1 MSKGFAAKS
10 GSLWFEHLAQSQE
23 PLIRLFCFPYAGGN
37 AQVFRQWLRY
47 FPPEVNVCLVHLPG
61 RGRRIGEPPFTRLS
75 ALTDALAEQIACEM
89 QDQFALY
96 GHSMGALLSFE
107 LGRELFRRY
116 GHGPQ
121 QLFLSGCR
129 APQLHFSAPPT
140 FNLPNDEF
148 IANLRRLNGTPEELL
163 ADAETREMFLP
174 ALRADFEMVETYEYQ
189 SGQPLPCPL
198 IVYGGRQ
205 DSCIA
210 IESLRAWQAQTTATC
225 RVRLFDGDHFFIHN
239 SGTNFIQAL
248 RSDVLRAFQ
257 HLCVPEG

>member
-1 MSKGFAAKS
+1 MWNRFAAKS
-10 GSLWFEHLAQSQE
+10 NSPWFEHLARSE
-23 PLIRLFCFPYAGGN
+23 GPPFRLFCFPHAGGN
-37 AQVFRQWLRY
+37 AQVFRQWQQY
-47 FPPEVNVCLVHLPG
+47 FHGELDVYLVHLPG

-75 ALTDALAEQIACEM
+75 ALIDVLAEQSECEM

-116 GHGPQ
+116 GRGPR

-129 APQLHFSAPPT
+129 APQVHRSEPRT
-140 FNLPNDEF
+140 FNLPDEEF
-148 IANLRRLNGTPEELL
+148 IASVRRLNGTPDELL
-163 ADAETREMFLP
+163 EDAETREIFLP

-198 IVYGGRQ
+198 TVYGGLQ
-205 DSCIA
+205 DSDVA
-210 IESLRAWQAQTTATC
+210 IESLRAWEAQTTATC
-225 RVRLFDGDHFFIHN
+225 KVRMFDGDHFFIHN